1 MCRRKILFL
10 AFISFL
16 AQYFGNI
23 ASAQTDDLKSK
34 LWVELELASETASFR
49 INLPYD
55 GCLSIIS
62 TVPGRKQRD
71 LLWGPRIMKK
81 GTWRLPLPA
90 GRIANRSGVVELF
103 NIEMASIRQTG
114 TRGNG
119 ERQFNNPSGL
129 DFDMVKNEIMVADTG
144 NDRVV
149 RLARD
154 GRFIGQHGGFGLS
167 FGDRSEEREDSLDD
181 PYDVAV
187 GGFSNFYISDQN
199 NERICIFDSYR
210 SYRGNLYP
218 KSDDRRNRLNRPR
231 GIKVDSENNIW
242 VVEGRADRVL
252 KISPSGDKLFE
263 VGGFGWSTQQLKD
276 PTQID
281 ISDSGGEIYIAD
293 RGKGRI
299 AIFDRLGAFIGEIRD
314 HLKSPTGIAV
324 DEDGLILVCDD
335 QTNELGL
342 YTPQGV
348 RLSYLHQCADNTV
361 FRRPA
366 DIAVTDSEI
375 FMADSGNHRV
385 LTFSRKK
392 TGSTV
397 AWQATPAV
405 LE

>member
-1 MCRRKILFL
+1 
-10 AFISFL
+10 
-16 AQYFGNI
+16 
-23 ASAQTDDLKSK
+23 
-34 LWVELELASETASFR
+34 
-49 INLPYD
+49 
-55 GCLSIIS
+55 
-62 TVPGRKQRD
+62 
-71 LLWGPRIMKK
+71 MKK
-81 GTWRLPLPA
+81 GTYRLPLPA
-90 GRIANRSGVVELF
+90 GRIINRSGIVELF
-103 NIEMASIRQTG
+103 NIEMTSIRQTG
-114 TRGNG
+114 SRGSG

-129 DFDMVKNEIMVADTG
+129 DFDAIKNEIMVADTG
-144 NDRVV
+144 NDRIV

-154 GRFIGQHGGFGLS
+154 GRFIAQHGGFGLS

-181 PYDVAV
+181 PFDVAV
-187 GGFSNFYISDQN
+187 GGFSNFYVSDHN
-199 NERICIFDSYR
+199 NERVCIFDSYR

-218 KSDDRRNRLNRPR
+218 KSDDRRNRLSRPR

-276 PTQID
+276 PTQLD
-281 ISDSGGEIYIAD
+281 ITNSGGEIYVAD

-299 AIFDRLGAFIGEIRD
+299 AMFDRLGSFIGEIRD
-314 HLKSPTGIAV
+314 HLKSPCGVAV
-324 DEDGLILVCDD
+324 DDDGLILVCDD
-335 QTNELGL
+335 STNELGL
-342 YTPQGV
+342 YTPQGI
-348 RLSYLHQCADNTV
+348 RLSYLSQCADGTV

-366 DIAVTDSEI
+366 DIAVTSDEI

-392 TGSTV
+392 TGSNV

>member
-1 MCRRKILFL
+1 MNGRKLLLSAIIAALFQFSVNT
-10 AFISFL
+10 A
-16 AQYFGNI
+16 I
-23 ASAQTDDLKSK
+23 ANPSELEEK
-34 LWVELELASETASFR
+34 LWVNLDLASDTADFR
-49 INLPYD
+49 IHLPYD

-81 GTWRLPLPA
+81 GTWRVPLPA
-90 GRIANRSGVVELF
+90 GRILNRSGTVELF
-103 NIEMASIRQTG
+103 NIEIKSSSQTG
-114 TRGNG
+114 SRGNG

-129 DFDMVKNEIMVADTG
+129 DFDAVKNEILVADTG
-144 NDRVV
+144 NDRIV
-149 RLARD
+149 RLARN
-154 GRFIGQHGGFGLS
+154 GRFIAQHGGFGLS

-181 PYDVAV
+181 PHDVAI
-187 GGFSNFYISDQN
+187 GGFSNFYVSDHN

-218 KSDDRRNRLNRPR
+218 RSDDRRNRLSRPR
-231 GIKVDSENNIW
+231 GLKVDSENNIW

-252 KISPSGDKLFE
+252 KVSPSGDKLFE
-263 VGGFGWSTQQLKD
+263 VGGFGWSAQQLKD

-281 ISDSGGEIYIAD
+281 ISASGGEIYIAD

-299 AIFDRLGAFIGEIRD
+299 AVFDRLGAFISEIRD
-314 HLKSPTGIAV
+314 HLKSPCGVAI
-324 DEDGLILVCDD
+324 DEDGLVLVCDD

-342 YTPQGV
+342 YTPQGI
-348 RLSYLHQCADNTV
+348 RLSYLDRCADGTV

-392 TGSTV
+392 TGSNV

>member
-1 MCRRKILFL
+1 MNGQKLLVLAVFSVLILL
-10 AFISFL
+10 SGSTVKANT
-16 AQYFGNI
+16 G
-23 ASAQTDDLKSK
+23 DLQDK
-34 LWVELELASETASFR
+34 LWVKLTIASETADFR
-49 INLPYD
+49 IHLPYD
-55 GCLSIIS
+55 GCLSIVS

-90 GRIANRSGVVELF
+90 GRIVNRSGIVELF
-103 NIEMASIRQTG
+103 NIEMQSSQQTG
-114 TRGNG
+114 SRGNG

-129 DFDMVKNEIMVADTG
+129 DYDKVKNEMLIADTG
-144 NDRVV
+144 NDRIV

-154 GRFIGQHGGFGLS
+154 GRFVAQHGGFGLS

-187 GGFSNFYISDQN
+187 GGFSNFYISDHN
-199 NERICIFDSYR
+199 NERVCIFDSYR

-218 KSDDRRNRLNRPR
+218 RDDDRRNRLSRPR

-263 VGGFGWSTQQLKD
+263 VGGFGWSSQQLKD

-281 ISDSGGEIYIAD
+281 ISASGGEIYIAD

-299 AIFDRLGAFIGEIRD
+299 AVFDRLGAFITEIRD
-314 HLKSPTGIAV
+314 HLKSPCGVAI
-324 DEDGLILVCDD
+324 DEDGLVLVCDD

-342 YTPQGV
+342 YTPQGI
-348 RLSYLHQCADNTV
+348 RLSFLNSCGEGTV

-366 DIAVTDSEI
+366 DIAVTGSEI

-392 TGSTV
+392 TGSNV